1 MQMVFKMYKKVFK
14 KIFNEKVDAV
24 GLSLFR
30 MFYAI
35 ILFCELKQLYSFR
48 HVLYDK
54 EPFSL
59 IGELDVSFLF
69 KFWFIVV
76 LMLLIGLFTRLAT
89 ILNYIFSV
97 IIFSSAITFEYHV
110 FYAYVGIN
118 FLLLFLP
125 VSRVLSLDSLLQKLK
140 YTTLGKPF
148 QVDRKILK
156 INYVVPVFVAIGL
169 VYFDSI
175 FHKFS
180 SKMWMDGLGV
190 WLPSSLPMITWNDT
204 SFLLNQK
211 WLMLFLGY
219 LVLVFETVFIFLFW
233 FKKFRFPF
241 FLLGTFFHF
250 GILIAYPIPWF
261 ALTVIAVYL
270 LMVPVSYW
278 KKLFSFFQLN
288 KPIYKFYYDLEC
300 PLCNKV
306 IVVIQHFDIFKT
318 TQCVPVQG
326 NYKNDKALEG
336 IDEETLLINI
346 HGVTKNGEVLVGF
359 WAYVQLLKAMLYTY
373 PIGLL
378 ISLPG
383 ISFVGIKTY
392 NFIAGSRLTERC
404 TVDNCA
410 MPVFN
415 APVSEVQDVM
425 VQGFNQLFV
434 AKLFWKLL
442 LIILSFGQLL
452 MIWFSPGIQNYFP
465 KSDVINKLIEVPYNK
480 TNATYKNYLGLTH
493 HPVFMFKN
501 HFEGYKFIFKIES
514 VDLNGNKKIVPLL
527 NENGMCVNSYARGA
541 FWVNYTFRVNSP
553 NFKLDQFQNGIIPYL
568 KYFENKNKETVIRYI
583 VYCKEI
589 EPKEEWEKDFLKKQI
604 AKPWIEVGQ
613 IKLNRGKY
621 INTWSQKFIET
632 VNNGMI
638 D

>member
-1 MQMVFKMYKKVFK
+1 MYKKVFK
-14 KIFNEKVDAV
+14 KIFNEKVDAI
-24 GLSLFR
+24 GLSVFR

-35 ILFCELKQLYSFR
+35 ILFCEIKQLYDFR
-48 HVLYDK
+48 HVIYDK

-69 KFWFIVV
+69 KFWFIIV
-76 LMLLIGLFTRLAT
+76 LMLFVGLFTRFAT

-125 VSRVLSLDSLLQKLK
+125 VSRVLSLDSLLQKVK
-140 YTTLGKPF
+140 YTAIGKPF
-148 QVDRKILK
+148 QVDRKVLK
-156 INYVVPVFVAIGL
+156 INYIIPVFVAIGL

-190 WLPSSLPMITWNDT
+190 WLPSSLPMVTWNDT

-318 TQCVPVQG
+318 TECIPVQG

-359 WAYVQLLKAMLYTY
+359 WAYVKLLKAMLYTY
-373 PIGLL
+373 PIGLF

-383 ISFVGIKTY
+383 ISFAGIKIY

-404 TVDNCA
+404 TVENCA

-415 APVSEVQDVM
+415 APVSETQDIL
-425 VQGFNQLFV
+425 VQGFNQLSITKF
-434 AKLFWKLL
+434 FWKLV
-442 LIILSFGQLL
+442 LIILSFGQFL
-452 MIWFSPGIQNYFP
+452 MIWFSPTIQKNLAEDSFLNKVIEIPYYKTQDFYVDCMGI
-465 KSDVINKLIEVPYNK
+465 
-480 TNATYKNYLGLTH
+480 TH
-493 HPVFMFKN
+493 HPVFMFDY
-501 HFEGYKFIFKIES
+501 HFANYRFLFKVEGVKT
-514 VDLNGNKKIVPLL
+514 DGTKKLIPLL
-527 NENGMCVNSYARGA
+527 DNNGMATNSYANGA

-553 NFKLDQFQNGIIPYL
+553 RFKLDQFQKGIIPYL
-568 KYFENKNKETVIRYI
+568 KYFENRNKETIIRYI

-589 EPKEEWEKDFLKKQI
+589 EPKEEWEEDFLKKQI
-604 AKPWIEVGQ
+604 AKPWVEVG
-613 IKLNRGKY
+613 
-621 INTWSQKFIET
+621 TAKFENDT
-632 VNNGMI
+632 LVYKWT
-638 D
+638 DKRFQ